1 MGHIT
6 HTPSK
11 HINYTPSTLDGC
23 KLCGNFRADNK
34 SKYLFTI
41 AVYRKG
47 VSKRLAHFG
56 IPFSICVLPSA
67 IFISVVA
74 VLCLGFSC
82 FLGGLVVGWLGGWV
96 VGWLGGARMWHKQ
109 IFVFVQNVMVDG
121 LALVLPWPSHFS
133 APVIL

>member
-1 MGHIT
+1 MQIMYASLVSTRKSMGHIT

-56 IPFSICVLPSA
+56 IPFSTWVLPSA

-82 FLGGLVVGWLGGWV
+82 FLDGLVVGWLDGWV
-96 VGWLGGARMWHKQ
+96 VPACGISKYLYLCKM
-109 IFVFVQNVMVDG
+109 
-121 LALVLPWPSHFS
+121 
-133 APVIL
+133 